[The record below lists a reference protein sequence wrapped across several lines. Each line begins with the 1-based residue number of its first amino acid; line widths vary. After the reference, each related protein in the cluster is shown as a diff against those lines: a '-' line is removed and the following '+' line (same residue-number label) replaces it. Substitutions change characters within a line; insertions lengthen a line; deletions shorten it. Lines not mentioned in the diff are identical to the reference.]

1 MWIIIIILIK
11 VNSRLWYNIIRQ
23 WYFGFCFKEQSS
35 RTYAGAGGLRYTKV
49 GNITEAN
56 TLIKIGKLEFDKDMK
71 YLYQIIVD
79 HPCSQ
84 LDNIVYV
91 SLGHSLNMKNQIRCY
106 VSNIKG
112 KSEFYYDK
120 DTLEIFFKAMQWDIA
135 YFMEIDCA
143 TEPAYE
149 KVQLNPEKHRKI
161 TSL

>member
-1 MWIIIIILIK
+1 MIGALFFQIICIGISDSL
-11 VNSRLWYNIIRQ
+11 SS
-23 WYFGFCFKEQSS
+23 QSS
-35 RTYAGAGGLRYTKV
+35 RTYVGAGGLRYTKV
-49 GNITEAN
+49 GNIAEAN

-120 DTLEIFFKAMQWDIA
+120 DTLEIFFKAMRWDIA

-143 TEPAYE
+143 TEPTYE
-149 KVQLNPEKHRKI
+149 KVQLDPEKHLKI

>member
-1 MWIIIIILIK
+1 M
-11 VNSRLWYNIIRQ
+11 
-23 WYFGFCFKEQSS
+23 
-35 RTYAGAGGLRYTKV
+35 RYTKV
-49 GNITEAN
+49 GNIAEAN

-120 DTLEIFFKAMQWDIA
+120 DTLEIFFKAMRWDIA

-143 TEPAYE
+143 TEPTYE
-149 KVQLNPEKHRKI
+149 KVQLDPEKHLKI